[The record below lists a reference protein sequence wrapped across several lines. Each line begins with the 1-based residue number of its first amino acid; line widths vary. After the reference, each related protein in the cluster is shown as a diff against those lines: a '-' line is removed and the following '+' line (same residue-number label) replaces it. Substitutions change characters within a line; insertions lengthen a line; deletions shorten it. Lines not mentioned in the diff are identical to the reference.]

1 MLLQKKHYIE
11 FSRRKKSKIFCW
23 SIKVEDIFDDLKQT
37 IKRIAT
43 PKVDFDVMIDCC
55 LEASIRQFSINVEI
69 LKDMFVHYKEDDHD
83 HLHRENFD
91 ELMQMCAEG
100 ITMDELD
107 KIWEETHQYK
117 TGSSESETLNPEIF
131 SHIVQSMVLHH
142 LLNGAHQQY

>member
-1 MLLQKKHYIE
+1 MNVKLHMLLQKKHYIE
-11 FSRRKKSKIFCW
+11 FSEEKKVKFSVGRLKLR
-23 SIKVEDIFDDLKQT
+23 EDIFDDLKQT

-91 ELMQMCAEG
+91 ELMQMCAEDNDG
-100 ITMDELD
+100 
-107 KIWEETHQYK
+107 
-117 TGSSESETLNPEIF
+117 
-131 SHIVQSMVLHH
+131 
-142 LLNGAHQQY
+142 